1 MTLTVA
7 SYNILHGAAVGY
19 DWAQLAA
26 VIRESGADIV
36 GLQEVDRR
44 TRRAGGTDGLN
55 ELLRL
60 LGWRYGRFSPV
71 MPYDGGEY
79 GIALLSRFPSV
90 YPERLACLP
99 LPHREGEE
107 PRSCMH
113 AVIRLEESGKPGRVL
128 HLLNTHLAFENPA
141 SRRPQIEVLLN
152 GIRRI
157 PADEA
162 FVLTGDFNTEIYSE
176 LQPLLNGRA
185 ALANALAPDRPD
197 QAHFKTFREP
207 PMAIDNIIYDGS
219 SMTLAACG
227 MRVGGESDH
236 NLLWARFA
244 LTTGQTGN

>member
-113 AVIRLEESGKPGRVL
+113 AVIRLEEGGKPGRVL

-162 FVLTGDFNTEIYSE
+162 FVLTGDFNTETYSE
-176 LQPLLNGRA
+176 LQPLLDGRA

-244 LTTGQTGN
+244 LTTGQTEN

>member
-128 HLLNTHLAFENPA
+128 HLFA
-141 SRRPQIEVLLN
+141 Q
-152 GIRRI
+152 
-157 PADEA
+157 
-162 FVLTGDFNTEIYSE
+162 Y
-176 LQPLLNGRA
+176 
-185 ALANALAPDRPD
+185 APG
-197 QAHFKTFREP
+197 F
-207 PMAIDNIIYDGS
+207 
-219 SMTLAACG
+219 
-227 MRVGGESDH
+227 
-236 NLLWARFA
+236 
-244 LTTGQTGN
+244 